1 MEKTAVQLREER
13 AGLIAKARKLMEDAK
28 KREGGPTAEDRAEFQ
43 RHMDAADKA
52 KQEYEDLERLEAA
65 ERSLDAP
72 ESRVSS
78 PIADPHANGKNKAQV
93 RTLAEYKASPEY
105 RAVFANFLVTGQLNY
120 GAVPQEFRDT
130 ILGTDAKGGYLSTPT
145 QLANELVKQVDDA
158 VFIRGLATVAK
169 LTEAKALGVPQLGTR
184 MADANWT
191 TEVQGVT
198 EDTTMG
204 FARRDLSPNLLSK
217 LAKVSIRTLYG
228 ASNVETIIMNELA
241 YKNAITEE
249 KAYLTGDGSGKP
261 LGVFTASANGVPSS
275 RDVSAGNSAT
285 AIGADNVIAMKY
297 ALKAGYRSDPS
308 CRWIWSRPAIQALMT
323 LTDSEDRY
331 LWQPS
336 LVAEQPDRLLNIPV
350 AESEYVPA
358 TFTTGL
364 YVGILG
370 AFRYY
375 WIAEV
380 ADLQIQRLV
389 ERYAE
394 TNEVGFISR
403 RYLDGA
409 PVLGEAFVRSKL
421 A

>member
-52 KQEYEDLERLEAA
+52 KQDYEDLERLEAA
-65 ERSLDAP
+65 ERSLDTA
-72 ESRVSS
+72 ESRVSN
-78 PIADPHANGKNKAQV
+78 PIVATRGADKGKAQP

-105 RAVFANFLVTGQLNY
+105 RSVFADFLVTGRVAY
-120 GAVPQEFRDT
+120 ERVPQEFRDT
-130 ILGTDAKGGYLSTPT
+130 ILGTDAKGGYLSTPV
-145 QLANELVKQVDDA
+145 QLASEFVKQVDDL
-158 VFIRGLATVAK
+158 VFIRGLAKVLK
-169 LTEAKALGVPQLGTR
+169 LTDAKALGVPQLGTR

-191 TEVQGVT
+191 TEVASVT
-198 EDTTMG
+198 EDTTMA
-204 FARRDLSPNLLSK
+204 FARRDLSPNLVSK
-217 LAKVSIRTLYG
+217 LAKVSDRALYG
-228 ASNVETIIMNELA
+228 ATNIEQIVMDELV

-249 KAYLTGDGSGKP
+249 KAFLTGDGSGKP
-261 LGVFTASANGVPSS
+261 LGIFTASASGVPTA
-275 RDVSAGNSAT
+275 RDVSAGNSST
-285 AIGADNVIAMKY
+285 AIGADNIVAMKY

-308 CRWIWSRPAIQALMT
+308 TRWIWSRAAIQAIMT

-336 LVAEQPDRLLNIPV
+336 IVAGQPDRLLNIPV

-364 YVGILG
+364 YVGALG

-380 ADLQIQRLV
+380 ADLRIQRLV
-389 ERYAE
+389 EKYAD
-394 TNEVGFISR
+394 TNEIGFISR
-403 RYLDGA
+403 RYVDGS